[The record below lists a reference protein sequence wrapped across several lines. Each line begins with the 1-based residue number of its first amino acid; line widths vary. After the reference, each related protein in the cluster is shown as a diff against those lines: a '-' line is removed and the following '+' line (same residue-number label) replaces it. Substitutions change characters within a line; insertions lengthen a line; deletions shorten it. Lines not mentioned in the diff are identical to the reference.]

1 MVKFSD
7 EFVINRSKLFFSG
20 HNLVYTD
27 QPDGHFMRL
36 RERGFT
42 LIELLVVMTIIAILL
57 TIVSPRYFTSV
68 DRAKET
74 VLRQNLGILRDAIDK
89 YYADTGKYPADL
101 NQLVEDRYIRA
112 VPVDPIT
119 EENVWA
125 EIPPPDPEMEGVF
138 DVHTISDKQALDGT
152 FYEKW

>member
-125 EIPPPDPEMEGVF
+125 EIPPLDPEMEGVF